1 MTAWSRKHWLVGRK
15 AFETIWLKCSN
26 CSPDSAL
33 GKGASYL
40 LLVTAVAAEAT
51 KGKKRMKDAETLYK
65 DTRRAEVGEDMQK
78 ACRQTPMKPARE
90 RGGKT

>member
-51 KGKKRMKDAETLYK
+51 KETGAGASK
-65 DTRRAEVGEDMQK
+65 VG
-78 ACRQTPMKPARE
+78 AGE
-90 RGGKT
+90 RGAWHVPLPAASAAAPSIWMEWC